1 MFCDSKALPVEMYIS
16 GDKPAVN
23 QLYSTSMLGPYVQ
36 LFVLDHRRGYLGKE
50 QGTWLRETLSVS
62 TARFKIIL
70 SGTPFGAT
78 SSSCH
83 SKASAGRSQS
93 SETSTDTL
101 PKTVAVESTE
111 IPLTVKDISTS
122 SATHSA
128 AVTMQIPLPILSL
141 GIDDGGRPN
150 LSLAGILAAYQL
162 SCMAKT
168 SGKSTH
174 TYCASPEISGKHIDT
189 DLKGDND
196 KHNKRI
202 NDKMKNSQENI
213 SSANESG
220 EFPTIYTESGILI
233 LSAGACV
240 PHQNTKSALFMGTE
254 DHSAGIQDTRSPGV
268 SGKESTSGS
277 HESDSNLRVHQ
288 EGEDDKDYNDADNV
302 LEPYLA
308 SCDPQ
313 GVGRP
318 FCVELCVGGG
328 GGLGGAAEVLL
339 PPMSIPSIGVTMLY
353 NVSIQ
358 PSIPDSLECPQSSSG
373 KYAGIVTLS
382 DNASSLDLQLLAVKS
397 TQKHDIIYRCTM
409 RAASS
414 TLM

>member
-1 MFCDSKALPVEMYIS
+1 MCIS
-16 GDKPAVN
+16 GDVPLVN

-36 LFVLDHRRGYLGKE
+36 LIVLDHRRGYLGKE
-50 QGTWLRETLSVS
+50 QGTWLRETLSAS

-78 SSSCH
+78 SSSYH
-83 SKASAGRSQS
+83 SDVSLSRSQN
-93 SETSTDTL
+93 SETSTDAVSN
-101 PKTVAVESTE
+101 TVAVESTE
-111 IPLTVKDISTS
+111 IPSTARDVSTS

-162 SCMAKT
+162 SCTAKT
-168 SGKSTH
+168 SGKSTS
-174 TYCASPEISGKHIDT
+174 TYCASPEISRKHTDT
-189 DLKGDND
+189 DLNGDND
-196 KHNKRI
+196 KSNKRT
-202 NDKMKNSQENI
+202 NDEMKNIQENI
-213 SSANESG
+213 SSASESG

-240 PHQNTKSALFMGTE
+240 PHQNTKSALHMGTE
-254 DHSAGIQDTRSPGV
+254 DHSAGIQGIRSASV
-268 SGKESTSGS
+268 SGKVSTFGS
-277 HESDSNLRVHQ
+277 QESDLNLRVHQ
-288 EGEDDKDYNDADNV
+288 EGEDNVNFNDEDSV

-308 SCDPQ
+308 LCDPQ
-313 GVGRP
+313 GVAKP

-328 GGLGGAAEVLL
+328 GGLGGAAEELL

-358 PSIPDSLECPQSSSG
+358 PSIPYSLECPQSSSG

-382 DNASSLDLQLLAVKS
+382 DNAMSLDLQLLAIKS
-397 TQKHDIIYRCTM
+397 TQKHDVIYRCTM

-414 TLM
+414 ILM

>member
-1 MFCDSKALPVEMYIS
+1 
-16 GDKPAVN
+16 
-23 QLYSTSMLGPYVQ
+23 MLGPYVQ

-50 QGTWLRETLSVS
+50 QGTWLRDTLSVS

-70 SGTPFGAT
+70 SGTPFAAT

-83 SKASAGRSQS
+83 SEVSASRNQS
-93 SETSTDTL
+93 SETSTDTV
-101 PKTVAVESTE
+101 PKTIAVESTE
-111 IPLTVKDISTS
+111 ISSIVKDISTS
-122 SATHSA
+122 SATHPA

-141 GIDDGGRPN
+141 GVDDGGRPN
-150 LSLAGILAAYQL
+150 LSLAGILSAYQL

-168 SGKSTH
+168 TSGKSTH
-174 TYCASPEISGKHIDT
+174 TYCTSPEISGKHIDT
-189 DLKGDND
+189 DLRGDND
-196 KHNKRI
+196 KNNKRI
-202 NDKMKNSQENI
+202 NDKMKNIQKNI
-213 SSANESG
+213 SSANENG

-240 PHQNTKSALFMGTE
+240 PHQNTKSAQYMGAE
-254 DHSAGIQDTRSPGV
+254 DYIAGIQGMRSPGV
-268 SGKESTSGS
+268 SGKGSTFGS
-277 HESDSNLRVHQ
+277 HESDFNLRVHQ
-288 EGEDDKDYNDADNV
+288 EGEDNKDYNNADSV

-328 GGLGGAAEVLL
+328 GGLGGPAEVLL

-358 PSIPDSLECPQSSSG
+358 PTIPDNLECPQSISG

-382 DNASSLDLQLLAVKS
+382 DDASSLDLQLLAVNS
-397 TQKHDIIYRCTM
+397 TQKHEIIYRCTM
-409 RAASS
+409 RAEPSIF
-414 TLM
+414 M

>member
-1 MFCDSKALPVEMYIS
+1 MYSS
-16 GDKPAVN
+16 GDKTAVN
-23 QLYSTSMLGPYVQ
+23 QLYSISMLGPYVQ

-50 QGTWLRETLSVS
+50 QGTWLRDTLSVS

-70 SGTPFGAT
+70 SGTPFAAT

-83 SKASAGRSQS
+83 SEVSASRNQS
-93 SETSTDTL
+93 SETSTDTV
-101 PKTVAVESTE
+101 PKTIAVESTE
-111 IPLTVKDISTS
+111 ISSIVKDISTS
-122 SATHSA
+122 SATHPA

-141 GIDDGGRPN
+141 GVDDGGRPN
-150 LSLAGILAAYQL
+150 LSLAGILSAYQL

-168 SGKSTH
+168 TSGKSTH
-174 TYCASPEISGKHIDT
+174 TYCTSPEISGKHIDT
-189 DLKGDND
+189 DLRGDND
-196 KHNKRI
+196 KNNKRI
-202 NDKMKNSQENI
+202 NDKMKNIQKNI
-213 SSANESG
+213 SSANENG

-240 PHQNTKSALFMGTE
+240 PHQNTKSAQYMGAE
-254 DHSAGIQDTRSPGV
+254 DYIAGIQGMRSPGV
-268 SGKESTSGS
+268 SGKGSTFGS
-277 HESDSNLRVHQ
+277 HESDFNLRVHQ
-288 EGEDDKDYNDADNV
+288 EGEDNKDYNNADSV

-328 GGLGGAAEVLL
+328 GGLGGPAEVLL

-358 PSIPDSLECPQSSSG
+358 PTIPDNLECPQSISG

-382 DNASSLDLQLLAVKS
+382 DDASSLDLQLLAVNS
-397 TQKHDIIYRCTM
+397 TQKHEIIYRCTM
-409 RAASS
+409 RAEPSIF
-414 TLM
+414 M

>member
-1 MFCDSKALPVEMYIS
+1 MPVEMYSS
-16 GDKPAVN
+16 GDKTAVN
-23 QLYSTSMLGPYVQ
+23 QLYSISMLGPYVQ

-50 QGTWLRETLSVS
+50 QGTWLRDTLSVS

-70 SGTPFGAT
+70 SGTPFAAT

-83 SKASAGRSQS
+83 SEVSASRNQS
-93 SETSTDTL
+93 SETSTDTV
-101 PKTVAVESTE
+101 PKTIAVESTE
-111 IPLTVKDISTS
+111 ISSIVKDISTS
-122 SATHSA
+122 SATHPA

-141 GIDDGGRPN
+141 GVDDGGRPN
-150 LSLAGILAAYQL
+150 LSLAGILSAYQL

-168 SGKSTH
+168 TSGKSTH
-174 TYCASPEISGKHIDT
+174 TYCTSPEISGKHIDT
-189 DLKGDND
+189 DLRGDND
-196 KHNKRI
+196 KNNKRI
-202 NDKMKNSQENI
+202 NDKMKNIQKNI
-213 SSANESG
+213 SSANENG

-240 PHQNTKSALFMGTE
+240 PHQNTKSAQYMGAE
-254 DHSAGIQDTRSPGV
+254 DYIAGIQGMRSPGV
-268 SGKESTSGS
+268 SGKGSTFGS
-277 HESDSNLRVHQ
+277 HESDFNLRVHQ
-288 EGEDDKDYNDADNV
+288 EGEDNKDYNNADSV

-328 GGLGGAAEVLL
+328 GGLGGPAEVLL

-358 PSIPDSLECPQSSSG
+358 PTIPDNLECPQSISG

-382 DNASSLDLQLLAVKS
+382 DDASSLDLQLLAVNS
-397 TQKHDIIYRCTM
+397 TQKHEIIYRCTM
-409 RAASS
+409 RAEPSIF
-414 TLM
+414 M